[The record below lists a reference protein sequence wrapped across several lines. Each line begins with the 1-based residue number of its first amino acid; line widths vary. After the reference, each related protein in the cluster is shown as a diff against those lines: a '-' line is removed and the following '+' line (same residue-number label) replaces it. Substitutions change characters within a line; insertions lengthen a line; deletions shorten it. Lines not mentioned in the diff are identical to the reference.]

1 MAETKTVRLS
11 TAGMHCGSCTMLIDM
26 TLSDLPGVH
35 AVKTEYASGITT
47 VTCDPDQVTED
58 DLIAAVRSVG
68 YAARLAQ

>member
-11 TAGMHCGSCTMLIDM
+11 TSGMHCGSCGMLIDM

-35 AVKTEYASGITT
+35 DVRTDYASGITT
-47 VTCDPDQVTED
+47 VTCDPALVSED
-58 DLIAAVRSVG
+58 DLVAAVSSVG